1 MDQLGLGIDELNT
14 LHTFEDFTEKL
25 VQEAGLTQEEAS
37 VEWSRRQNLPTAA
50 WRQGRSLSNRLRGS
64 TRGL

>member
-25 VQEAGLTQEEAS
+25 VQELKRSRSPVGCTIPPIQGLFDLLYLCFGVES
-37 VEWSRRQNLPTAA
+37 V
-50 WRQGRSLSNRLRGS
+50 
-64 TRGL
+64 